1 LRKESIDL
9 FEANNNYMKNKEKM
23 ENQGEEEVNEDEGS
37 IVNQEEEFSY
47 DEEDLGNVLFG

>member
-1 LRKESIDL
+1 
-9 FEANNNYMKNKEKM
+9 MKNKEKM